1 MFGSSYPEGNFGVNQ
16 LLDGSMSLS
25 PLYPAH
31 TSDLHVSIATV
42 LHQSF
47 LRLQPRQAKF
57 TIFRVLTNT
66 LRLIT
71 AKNRRPMMLQAQA
84 LAPNPFQ
91 YALWFHSPQNLRIS

>member
-25 PLYPAH
+25 PLYPNH

-47 LRLQPRQAKF
+47 LRLQPMRAKF
-57 TIFRVLTNT
+57 TIFRVLTNM
-66 LRLIT
+66 LRFNSKEPNDAAGLHLGTISLSV
-71 AKNRRPMMLQAQA
+71 RPLVSLTRE
-84 LAPNPFQ
+84 LA
-91 YALWFHSPQNLRIS
+91 Y